1 MKTLKQIQAIK
12 SSMGFIHFNEDYE
25 DRMEKDQIEMN
36 IFLTRVSDVPDSIY
50 NYVSTN
56 RLGIRAKHK
65 WC

>member
-12 SSMGFIHFNEDYE
+12 NSMGFIHFNDDYE
-25 DRMEKDQIEMN
+25 ERMEKDQIEMN
-36 IFLTRVSDVPDSIY
+36 IFLTGVSDIPNSIY

-56 RLGIRAKHK
+56 VSGSKHK